1 MNNCETRMVKIG
13 ELVVGQG
20 EGILAGVGV
29 GSCIIIVL
37 YHPATKI
44 GGIAHTLLPS
54 EEYSSNKS
62 NRNRFPEPAV
72 VELMRQ
78 MTGLGAPAGAVW
90 GKIVGGASLF
100 TQLGKRAIGALNVEA
115 AKAALRKTGVVLLAE
130 DTLGSQGRS
139 VYFNLADGSVRVR
152 VLGGVEKIL

>member
-1 MNNCETRMVKIG
+1 MVKIG
-13 ELVVGQG
+13 EVVVGQG
-20 EGILAGVGV
+20 NCILASVGV

-37 YHPATKI
+37 YHPLTKI
-44 GGIAHTLLPS
+44 GGLAHTLLPS

-62 NRNRFPEPAV
+62 NQCRFPEPAV

-78 MTGLGAPAGAVW
+78 MTGLGVSPGSVW

-100 TQLGKRAIGALNVEA
+100 TQMGKRAIGALNVEA
-115 AKAALRKTGVVLLAE
+115 AKAALKKTGIVLLAE

-139 VYFNLADGSVRVR
+139 VYFNLADGTVRVR
-152 VLGGVEKIL
+152 VLGGAEKIL